1 MIKAFK
7 IKIFNKKIPVILF
20 DTRKEIIGLS
30 EYQAGG
36 FWNNKVIF
44 GTPVN
49 LKHEIVH
56 AIDSYILKG
65 ENSFFKEGLA
75 NWFKY
80 INDGLDLSSKYHF
93 YAKYMLKYSSEY
105 RNLTY
110 DELYKKIFLNW
121 KNGYTF
127 GASFIGFF
135 IEHHGIDNFKN
146 FYVNIQKMDEN
157 QFKEY
162 IMPYMIKWIQWLKF
176 ENIEFNYMESF
187 FEFFK
192 GKEINNLNI
201 DLKKWI
207 KIKNVYNRNFFVD
220 TNNNII
226 LNKINSNIYSHTSI
240 YNLKENKLNLYNGSF
255 VAISKDYL
263 LTKNS
268 GILNLNL
275 YDLQKKRKLYRIDNE
290 MKNISLGYISEK
302 MGIIYLINGKEIK
315 KYNLYTGK
323 HIK

>member
-1 MIKAFK
+1 MKRIFIILYIILITISFCIKIDKQKIDFIYNYARNNYAKYYIKNLKIYFEKNTNFAPYIVEIASYYQKEIDSLIKVFK
-7 IKIFNKKIPVILF
+7 IKIFNKKIPIILF

-110 DELYKKIFLNW
+110 DELYKKYF
-121 KNGYTF
+121 
-127 GASFIGFF
+127 
-135 IEHHGIDNFKN
+135 
-146 FYVNIQKMDEN
+146 
-157 QFKEY
+157 
-162 IMPYMIKWIQWLKF
+162 
-176 ENIEFNYMESF
+176 
-187 FEFFK
+187 
-192 GKEINNLNI
+192 
-201 DLKKWI
+201 
-207 KIKNVYNRNFFVD
+207 
-220 TNNNII
+220 
-226 LNKINSNIYSHTSI
+226 
-240 YNLKENKLNLYNGSF
+240 
-255 VAISKDYL
+255 
-263 LTKNS
+263 
-268 GILNLNL
+268 
-275 YDLQKKRKLYRIDNE
+275 
-290 MKNISLGYISEK
+290 
-302 MGIIYLINGKEIK
+302 
-315 KYNLYTGK
+315 
-323 HIK
+323 